1 MHALTSCNQLVFED
15 AKLDEHICTITQDKP
30 IAHFLLTPL
39 DSLLGGIYPG
49 QMVGIG
55 AIPGCG
61 KTSLMIQAADELAQ
75 QGQVIIFVS
84 AELPQHKLVT
94 KSLVRFSSGS
104 ICLTDVPHASDDAI
118 VAEHLNRAICVYR
131 ETVAPNLCITGS
143 CTVADL
149 GRLVAE
155 CISQRN
161 LTPIIFID
169 YLQLL
174 ATSGPD
180 PFIDER
186 LAIAAYVKQLRDLA
200 NTYMTPIFLISTIN
214 RGSYSKKK
222 PDLSAFGGSAVIE
235 YSLDAALFLSADD
248 EHASARGVP
257 VTLSALKNRYGTQS
271 CVSLL
276 FDAAHATFL
285 AGD

>member
-1 MHALTSCNQLVFED
+1 MHALTSSNHLVFED

-49 QMVGIG
+49 QMIGIG
-55 AIPGCG
+55 ATPGCG

-75 QGQVIIFVS
+75 QGQAVIFVS
-84 AELPQHKLVT
+84 AELPQHKLVA
-94 KSLVRFSSGS
+94 KSLVRFSNGS
-104 ICLTDVPHASDDAI
+104 ISLSDVPFASDDAI
-118 VAEHLNRAICVYR
+118 VAECLNKAAYIYR

-155 CISQRN
+155 CVSQRE
-161 LTPIIFID
+161 LTPVIFID

-200 NTYMTPIFLISTIN
+200 NTYMTPIFLISTIT
-214 RGSYSKKK
+214 RSAYTKKK

-248 EHASARGVP
+248 KHQSARGVP
-257 VTLSALKNRYGTQS
+257 VTLSALKNRYGTQG

>member
-1 MHALTSCNQLVFED
+1 MHALTSSNQLVFED
-15 AKLDEHICTITQDKP
+15 TKLDEHICTITQDKP
-30 IAHFLLTPL
+30 IAHFQLTPL
-39 DSLLGGIYPG
+39 DALLGGIYPG
-49 QMVGIG
+49 QMIGIG
-55 AIPGCG
+55 ATPGCG

-75 QGQVIIFVS
+75 QGQVVIFVS

-94 KSLVRFSSGS
+94 KSLVRFSNGS
-104 ICLTDVPHASDDAI
+104 ISLSDVPLASDDAI
-118 VAEHLNRAICVYR
+118 IAGHLNKAAHAYR

-186 LAIAAYVKQLRDLA
+186 LAIASYVKQLRDLS
-200 NTYMTPIFLISTIN
+200 NTYMTPVFLISTIT
-214 RGSYSKKK
+214 RSAYTRKK

-257 VTLSALKNRYGTQS
+257 VTLSALKNRYGTQG
-271 CVSLL
+271 CVPLL
-276 FDAAHATFL
+276 FDAAHAMFL